1 MLLLSFNA
9 IDPAEAFLACS
20 SSKFCLDCTRPTKIK
35 MRNDLIDLPTALGF
49 TMYQTRTRERANKI
63 TDCSLNHCELAAKV
77 EEAKS
82 TSKRERRRK
91 IDG

>member
-1 MLLLSFNA
+1 MLRLSSNT

-20 SSKFCLDCTRPTKIK
+20 SSKFCLECTRPTKIK
-35 MRNDLIDLPTALGF
+35 MRSDLMELPMALGI
-49 TMYQTRTRERANKI
+49 TGYQTRTGERANEI

-82 TSKRERRRK
+82 TSKIERRRK
-91 IDG
+91 ING